1 MRQSVSSV
9 VSEKITTEKVRGSVG
24 GVLGDVEQGAVN
36 ALAQGDVMAL
46 IRSLG
51 DAGDKLIGIANDL
64 GSGFVDGT
72 KQIVQKMSASVL
84 EQYKD
89 VGGVKV
95 GQSDVE
101 KTLLGY
107 LDELQNKTTT
117 KETETSKTN
126 SFNVNQNI
134 DVKGTSDQ
142 ITRENVFKW
151 NDEWWSEV
159 TKDPSKM
166 NKAIEGIDKS
176 MSGSGMAK

>member
-1 MRQSVSSV
+1 M
-9 VSEKITTEKVRGSVG
+9 
-24 GVLGDVEQGAVN
+24 
-36 ALAQGDVMAL
+36 
-46 IRSLG
+46 
-51 DAGDKLIGIANDL
+51 
-64 GSGFVDGT
+64 
-72 KQIVQKMSASVL
+72 
-84 EQYKD
+84 
-89 VGGVKV
+89 
-95 GQSDVE
+95 
-101 KTLLGY
+101 GY